1 MLYEKLLNYQKS
13 AVNISCSQ
21 PSTALLFDQGTG
33 KTWVTAGIV
42 EKLLHPKAEYLLI
55 VNLTNIDTTWFKT
68 LSQFKELAI
77 FKDFND
83 YKAYKDGP
91 KVFLIH
97 YEGLPKVINK
107 LCKIYWTLIVLDESQ
122 RIKGRNTQQ
131 SKRVAKLKLADHKVI
146 LSGTPLDKSPID
158 MWAQFR
164 FVAPQVFGTR
174 WKDFEDEYCYKTGF
188 MGKEVKLRVKKLP
201 QFLEKLKPYCLREVK
216 SEVLNLPKLE
226 IVLSPVELLGNQ
238 LRIYDEMNSE
248 MITSLDGKTVEVE
261 LKITQIAKL
270 QQICGG
276 FIIAKNGSFPEGVG
290 KFLEVL
296 NSDQLSSEQKIAV
309 KKAISTLFV
318 DSENIEISLD
328 FLMKNISRKYD
339 SKYGSW
345 QHTIDAFQGE
355 LSDAMGEHYPP
366 VLSQSHKNQETLH
379 IGRAKV
385 RRVNSL
391 IKTITKPVVIFC
403 KYLEEIK
410 MVSDELSYLK
420 VAVLN
425 GQTKNRSKIIEDF
438 QSGVYDV
445 IICQIKTGGVGIDL
459 YKSCNVI
466 FYSLTYS
473 FIDYE
478 QALSRVH
485 RYGQTQPVK
494 IYLIYAKNTIDED
507 IYKAI
512 LSKKSISDTV
522 LKSLK
527 GVTHGKN

>member
-42 EKLLHPKAEYLLI
+42 ERLLHPKAEYLLI

-68 LSQFKELAI
+68 LSQFKDLAI

-91 KVFLIH
+91 KVFLVH

-122 RIKGRNTQQ
+122 RIKDRNTQQ

-164 FVAPQVFGTR
+164 FVAPQVFGTK

-201 QFLEKLKPYCLREVK
+201 EFLEKLKPYCLREVK

-248 MITSLDGKTVEVE
+248 MITSLDGKTVEVD

-276 FIIAKNGSFPEGVG
+276 FII
-290 KFLEVL
+290 
-296 NSDQLSSEQKIAV
+296 D
-309 KKAISTLFV
+309 
-318 DSENIEISLD
+318 
-328 FLMKNISRKYD
+328 
-339 SKYGSW
+339 
-345 QHTIDAFQGE
+345 
-355 LSDAMGEHYPP
+355 
-366 VLSQSHKNQETLH
+366 KNQETLH

-391 IKTITKPVVIFC
+391 IKTITKPVVVFC

-410 MVSDELSYLK
+410 MISDELSHLK